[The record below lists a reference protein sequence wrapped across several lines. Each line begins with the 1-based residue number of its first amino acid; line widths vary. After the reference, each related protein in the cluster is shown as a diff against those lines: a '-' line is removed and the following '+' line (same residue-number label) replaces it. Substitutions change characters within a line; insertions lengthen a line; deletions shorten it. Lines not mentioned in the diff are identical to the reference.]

1 MPPPLPVTSLANGIS
16 SKPPTTTANN
26 AITITQSTSI
36 KVPAKTWSPQ
46 KTTLKRPA
54 SSDDASASPTKK
66 APRFFKRSLL
76 PSTTPPPQQPSTA
89 SVTESP
95 VQEVAV
101 NLSKPSPPLPSK
113 PHKMDHKTV
122 VPVSS
127 SSIRPRSTTPSST
140 GHPYHPSWMRSGGFT
155 PPPPPPPSQIR
166 STSMI
171 PSFPPRHFISG
182 FYHPYLPS
190 PMSFPAPL
198 PPPEPKSSSKTSS
211 VSSSTA
217 ISSSINSSPRFPT
230 PTFSLSGYPG
240 AGGAGLS
247 PLLAGLSP
255 RDLVG
260 SFYNSYAAAAAA
272 AAAAAQQQRPFFTP
286 GGFHSSLPP
295 TVVTSGAHHHHSS
308 SKAKSSSSSSG
319 SLRPLIPRKH
329 PVAPP
334 PALAPLR
341 TTAPPAIREPPN
353 LIPIEGAT
361 KDGAVEKEIKKSDS
375 PAPTVVVES
384 TLPPAEK
391 PKSPEPLP
399 TKPESESKDPEP
411 SPEKS
416 SSVVESDSTTT
427 EPKPVEN
434 GTVEKEK
441 SPSPEPA
448 TPADVNGSTDSS
460 STPTKPDKEESI
472 VAETTEVPTEPKT
485 SDEQPTD
492 VKETVEEECSKP
504 EVEATNQ

>member
-1 MPPPLPVTSLANGIS
+1 MPPPSPVTSLANGIC
-16 SKPPTTTANN
+16 SKPPTPMANN
-26 AITITQSTSI
+26 AITQSTSI

-46 KTTLKRPA
+46 KTALKRP
-54 SSDDASASPTKK
+54 SSSEDASASPTKK

-76 PSTTPPPQQPSTA
+76 PSTPPPQQPSTA

-101 NLSKPSPPLPSK
+101 NLCKPSPPLPSK
-113 PHKMDHKTV
+113 PPKMDHK
-122 VPVSS
+122 VPVSSSS

-155 PPPPPPPSQIR
+155 PPPPPNQIR

-198 PPPEPKSSSKTSS
+198 PPPPPEPKSSTKTSS

-240 AGGAGLS
+240 AGAAGLS

-308 SKAKSSSSSSG
+308 SKAKSSSSG

-353 LIPIEGAT
+353 LIPIEEAT
-361 KDGAVEKEIKKSDS
+361 KDGTAEKETKKSAS

-384 TLPPAEK
+384 ILPPPEK
-391 PKSPEPLP
+391 PKSPEPPP

-416 SSVVESDSTTT
+416 NSVVESDSTTT
-427 EPKPVEN
+427 ETKPVEN

-441 SPSPEPA
+441 SPSPAPV
-448 TPADVNGSTDSS
+448 TPADVNGSIDSS
-460 STPTKPDKEESI
+460 LTAAKTDKEESI
-472 VAETTEVPTEPKT
+472 VAETTEVAAEPKI

-492 VKETVEEECSKP
+492 VKEPVEEECSKS